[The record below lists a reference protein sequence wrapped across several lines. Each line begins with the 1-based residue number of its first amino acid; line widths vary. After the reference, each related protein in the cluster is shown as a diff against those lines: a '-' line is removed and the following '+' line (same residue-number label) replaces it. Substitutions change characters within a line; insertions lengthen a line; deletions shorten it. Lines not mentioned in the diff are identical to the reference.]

1 MKRMLP
7 RPLSVWLQLLF
18 FLFASGPV
26 SATDVSFSG
35 SLIRLGSSSI
45 SVRLQDRRIVD
56 AVLPET
62 AAISGKYNVGDE
74 VEITCKPIHPIF
86 EKSTSRYQSLEVTS
100 MRLVR
105 RPSFEERS
113 ETSQPTTA
121 DSSHGGEAL
130 EHARQVNLQYL
141 ANMPNFVADETAR
154 RSRSSANSPR
164 WRDYDTVQSE
174 ITFQG
179 RNAVRRQIRR
189 NGKPWTQPFEALPG
203 FKWYEGFATE
213 IKPLFDPGCSTRIEY
228 QGTSLVGE
236 RHLKKY
242 QFSSPSDGCFPFFY
256 FDYQRYNPAR
266 SGHLYIDDPGGNVFQ
281 IDEVAEDFPTQFEF
295 AGREEQ
301 VFWDYVKIGNDS
313 HLLPVRANFLV
324 SYRSGTRY
332 RVEVA
337 YKNHRHFESSSNVTF
352 Q

>member
-7 RPLSVWLQLLF
+7 RPLSVWLLVVLF
-18 FLFASGPV
+18 LSVLGSV

-45 SVRLQDRRIVD
+45 SVRLQDRRIID
-56 AVLPET
+56 AMLPDF
-62 AAISGKYNVGDE
+62 AAVSGKYNVGDE
-74 VEITCKPIHPIF
+74 VEITCKPVHPVF

-100 MRLVR
+100 MRLLR

-113 ETSQPTTA
+113 EMSQPRTA
-121 DSSHGGEAL
+121 ESSGGGEAL
-130 EHARQVNLQYL
+130 EHAREVNLRYL

-154 RSRSSANSPR
+154 RYRSVANSTR

-213 IKPLFDPGCSTRIEY
+213 IKPLFDRECPTRIEY
-228 QGTSLVGE
+228 QGTSQMGE
-236 RHLKKY
+236 RQLKKY
-242 QFSSPSDGCFPFFY
+242 GFNSPSDGCFPYFY

-266 SGHLYIDDPGGNVFQ
+266 SGHLYIDDPDGNVFQ
-281 IDEVAEDFPTQFEF
+281 IDEAAEDFPAQFEF
-295 AGREEQ
+295 SGREEQ
-301 VFWDYVKIGNDS
+301 VFWDYVKIGDDA

-332 RVEVA
+332 RVEVE

-352 Q
+352 